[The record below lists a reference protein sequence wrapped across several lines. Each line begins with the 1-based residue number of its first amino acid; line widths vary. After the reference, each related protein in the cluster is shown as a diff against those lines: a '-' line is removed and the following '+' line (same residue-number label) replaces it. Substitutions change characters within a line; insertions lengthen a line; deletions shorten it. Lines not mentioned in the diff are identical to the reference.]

1 MGSGA
6 DLWRY
11 RARLCRAIIVKA
23 ATLRAL
29 NQARDAKRAVVL
41 ATWLDTGEERLIE
54 LDGPVEEAISAA
66 VAEAFAHDRS
76 TTVVVDGRD
85 LFLNVFNPPLRLVII
100 GAVHVAQPLS
110 ALAQI
115 SGYDVTIVD
124 PRRAWSDPARFP
136 GIRVLN
142 TWPDDAL
149 KTLELDHRT
158 AVATLTH
165 DPKIDDPALHVAL
178 RTPVFYVGSLGS
190 RRTHAKRLKR
200 LHEAGF
206 SNAET
211 DRINAPVGLDIGAR
225 THAEIALSVMAEVVA
240 AQRGKL

>member
-1 MGSGA
+1 M
-6 DLWRY
+6 
-11 RARLCRAIIVKA
+11 KM

-29 NQARDAKRAVVL
+29 NEARNAKRAVVL
-41 ATWLDTGEERLIE
+41 ATWLDTGEERLIG
-54 LDGPVEEAISAA
+54 LDEPVEESISAA

-76 TTVVVDGRD
+76 TTVEVDGRD
-85 LFLNVFNPPLRLVII
+85 LFLNVFNPPLRLVVI
-100 GAVHVAQPLS
+100 GAVHVAQPL
-110 ALAQI
+110 ATLAQTV
-115 SGYDVTIVD
+115 GYDVTIVD

-165 DPKIDDPALHVAL
+165 DPKIDDPALHITL
-178 RTPVFYVGSLGS
+178 RAPVFYVGSLGS
-190 RRTHAKRLKR
+190 RRTHAKRLDR

-206 SNAET
+206 STTET
-211 DRINAPVGLDIGAR
+211 DRINAPIGLDIGAR
-225 THAEIALSVMAEVVA
+225 SHAEIALSVMAEVVA
-240 AQRGKL
+240 AQHGKL

>member
-1 MGSGA
+1 M
-6 DLWRY
+6 
-11 RARLCRAIIVKA
+11 KM

-29 NQARDAKRAVVL
+29 NEARNAKRAVVL
-41 ATWLDTGEERLIE
+41 ATWLDTGEERLIG
-54 LDGPVEEAISAA
+54 LDEPVEESISAA

-76 TTVVVDGRD
+76 TTVEVDGRD
-85 LFLNVFNPPLRLVII
+85 LFLNVFNPPLRLVVI
-100 GAVHVAQPLS
+100 GAVHVAQPL
-110 ALAQI
+110 ATLAQTV
-115 SGYDVTIVD
+115 GYDVTIVD

-165 DPKIDDPALHVAL
+165 DPKIDDPALHIAL
-178 RTPVFYVGSLGS
+178 RAPVFYVGSLGS
-190 RRTHAKRLKR
+190 RRTHAKRLDR

-206 SNAET
+206 STTET
-211 DRINAPVGLDIGAR
+211 DRINAPIGLDIGAR
-225 THAEIALSVMAEVVA
+225 SHAEIALSVMAEVVA
-240 AQRGKL
+240 AQHGKL